1 MLCNTCNNS
10 TGVCYCYPNFNNE
23 VTERSYLNKVAQ
35 LGFHGQSVL
44 PWGSEPAAALL
55 PILQAFKQFFYF
67 SSLAHS
73 TLANRNKIGI
83 KYVRTKTSK
92 YCLWTPIFLIN
103 PLNQEGFG
111 RLRKLNFEVCLNVKF
126 EAMETLFSLFS
137 LCISPLIFYLIID
150 LHSMT

>member
-111 RLRKLNFEVCLNVKF
+111 RLRKLNF
-126 EAMETLFSLFS
+126 
-137 LCISPLIFYLIID
+137 
-150 LHSMT
+150 